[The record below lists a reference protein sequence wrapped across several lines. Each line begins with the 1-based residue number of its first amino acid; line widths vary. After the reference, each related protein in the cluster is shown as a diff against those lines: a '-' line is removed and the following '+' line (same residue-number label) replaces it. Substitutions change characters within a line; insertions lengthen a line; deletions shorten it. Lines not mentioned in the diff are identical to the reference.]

1 MKSFFGG
8 KEMSQDDAPLKV
20 RHVEIVKNHAGQ
32 CCYCHLEDKLVEAGG
47 VFFCPNPICMGPG
60 GAWFRSGLDSFRLVD
75 GGRHSVET
83 DEWERKGDEYL
94 KDKAVLAAKI
104 RRLYEPR

>member
-1 MKSFFGG
+1 MT
-8 KEMSQDDAPLKV
+8 PLKI
-20 RHVEIVKNHAGQ
+20 RHVKIVKNHAGQ

-47 VFFCPNPICMGPG
+47 VFYCPNPLCMGPG

-83 DEWERKGDEYL
+83 DEWENKGNDYL
-94 KDKAVLAAKI
+94 KDHPALYAKI
-104 RRLYEPR
+104 KKLYGIVEDFI